1 MGTLNVR
8 SGRLQLDFR
17 YRGVRCR
24 EQTNL
29 SDTDRNRRRLSKL
42 LQKIDAEI
50 VLGTFDYARYFP
62 GSPRAKGFDDH
73 DRRLIHAESRT
84 PRLDRFAESWLDE
97 NEVRWRSSYFSTVQ
111 GTVNKYL
118 VPQFGEQHLDQIAR
132 GDILEFRA
140 ELRKRRLKTG
150 RTLSADRVNHIISPL
165 RMMLDEAALR
175 YDFISPMQGIK
186 GLPVGRTEVEPFT
199 LNEVNSIVSTVRSDF
214 SNYYTVRFF
223 TGMRTGEIDGLQ
235 WHYVDFD
242 RREILIR
249 QALVDGELGPA
260 KTDGSQREILMSAPV
275 MDALK
280 AQQEATGSREF
291 VFCNQAG
298 NPHCHRNV
306 TKRVWY
312 PVLRYLDLRKRRPYQ
327 TRHTTATLWL
337 ASGEN
342 PEWVARQLGHT
353 TTEMLFRRYSRFIPN
368 VTRRDGTA
376 FQRLLDNTLSQSN
389 EEENETS
396 NT

>member
-1 MGTLNVR
+1 MR
-8 SGRLQLDFR
+8 SGHLQLDFR

-24 EQTNL
+24 EQTKL
-29 SDTDRNRRRLSKL
+29 TDTDRNRRRLTKL

-50 VLGTFDYARYFP
+50 TLGTFDYGRYFP
-62 GSPRAKGFDDH
+62 NSPRAANFRSH
-73 DRRLIHAESRT
+73 DQRLSELQSRT
-84 PRLDRFAESWLDE
+84 PRFDTFADSWLDE
-97 NEVRWRSSYFSTVQ
+97 NQVRWRPSYYSTIS
-111 GTVNKYL
+111 GTVEKYL
-118 VPQFGEQHLDQIAR
+118 VPRFGEQHLENITRAE
-132 GDILEFRA
+132 ILEFRA
-140 ELRKRRLKTG
+140 ELRKRRMKNG

-186 GLPVGRTEVEPFT
+186 GLPVGRTDVEPFT
-199 LNEVNSIVSTVRSDF
+199 LDEVNSIISTVRPDF
-214 SNYYTVRFF
+214 RNYYTTRFF

-242 RREILIR
+242 RSEILIR
-249 QALVDGELGPA
+249 QALVDGVLGPV
-260 KTDGSQREILMSAPV
+260 KTDGSQREILMSGPV
-275 MDALK
+275 FEALK
-280 AQQEATGSREF
+280 DQYEVSGDHDF

-298 NPHCHRNV
+298 NAHCHRNV

-312 PVLRYLDLRKRRPYQ
+312 PILRHLGLRKRRPYQ
-327 TRHTTATLWL
+327 SRHTAATLWL

-368 VTRRDGTA
+368 LTRTDGSA
-376 FQRLLDNTLSQSN
+376 FQRLLDKSLSQTN
-389 EEENETS
+389 EDN
-396 NT
+396 NG

>member
-1 MGTLNVR
+1 MGTINVR
-8 SGRLQLDFR
+8 SGHLQLDFR

-24 EQTNL
+24 EQTKL
-29 SDTDRNRRRLSKL
+29 TDTDRNRRRLTKL

-50 VLGTFDYARYFP
+50 TLGTFDYGRYFP
-62 GSPRAKGFDDH
+62 NSPRAANFRNH
-73 DRRLIHAESRT
+73 DQRLLELQSRT
-84 PRLDRFAESWLDE
+84 PCFDMFAESWLDE
-97 NEVRWRSSYFSTVQ
+97 NQIRWRSSYYSTIS
-111 GTVNKYL
+111 GTVDKYL
-118 VPQFGEQHLDQIAR
+118 VPRFGDQHLESITRAE
-132 GDILEFRA
+132 ILEFRA
-140 ELRKRRLKTG
+140 ELRKRRIKNG

-186 GLPVGRTEVEPFT
+186 GLPVGRTDVEPFT
-199 LNEVNSIVSTVRSDF
+199 LDEVNTIIATVRPDF
-214 SNYYTVRFF
+214 RNYYTTRFF

-249 QALVDGELGPA
+249 QALVNAELGPV
-260 KTDGSQREILMSAPV
+260 KTDGSQREILMSQPV
-275 MDALK
+275 LKALK
-280 AQQEATGSREF
+280 DQYDVSGDREF

-312 PVLRYLDLRKRRPYQ
+312 PILRHLGLRKRRPYQ
-327 TRHTTATLWL
+327 SRHTAATLWL

-368 VTRRDGTA
+368 LTRTDGSA
-376 FQRLLDNTLSQSN
+376 FQRLLDKSLSKTN
-389 EEENETS
+389 EDN
-396 NT
+396 NG

>member
-1 MGTLNVR
+1 M
-8 SGRLQLDFR
+8 
-17 YRGVRCR
+17 RCR
-24 EQTNL
+24 EQTKL
-29 SDTDRNRRRLSKL
+29 TDTDRNRRRLTKL

-50 VLGTFDYARYFP
+50 TLGTFDYGRYFP
-62 GSPRAKGFDDH
+62 NSPRASNFRNH
-73 DRRLIHAESRT
+73 DQRLFELQSRT
-84 PRLDRFAESWLDE
+84 PRFDTFAESWLDE
-97 NEVRWRSSYFSTVQ
+97 NQIRWRPSYYSTIS
-111 GTVNKYL
+111 GTVDKYL
-118 VPQFGEQHLDQIAR
+118 VPRFGEQHLENITRAE
-132 GDILEFRA
+132 ILEFRS
-140 ELRKRRLKTG
+140 ELRKRRMKNG

-186 GLPVGRTEVEPFT
+186 GLPVGRTDVEPFT
-199 LNEVNSIVSTVRSDF
+199 LDEVNTIISTVRPDF
-214 SNYYTVRFF
+214 RSYYTTRFF

-249 QALVDGELGPA
+249 QALVNGDLGPV
-260 KTDGSQREILMSAPV
+260 KTDGSQREILMSGPV
-275 MDALK
+275 FEALK
-280 AQQEATGSREF
+280 DQYEVSGDHDF

-298 NPHCHRNV
+298 NAHCHRNV

-312 PVLRYLDLRKRRPYQ
+312 PILRHLGLRKRRPYQ
-327 TRHTTATLWL
+327 SRHTAATLWL

-368 VTRRDGTA
+368 LTRTDGSA
-376 FQRLLDNTLSQSN
+376 FQRLLDKSLSQTN
-389 EEENETS
+389 EDN
-396 NT
+396 NG

>member
-1 MGTLNVR
+1 MGTINVR
-8 SGRLQLDFR
+8 SGHLQLDFR

-24 EQTNL
+24 EQSRL
-29 SDTDRNRRRLSKL
+29 ADTERNRRKL
-42 LQKIDAEI
+42 HKILHKIEAEI
-50 VLGTFDYARYFP
+50 TLGTFDYGRYFP
-62 GSPRAKGFDDH
+62 DSPRAQKFRKH
-73 DRRLIHAESRT
+73 DERLIDLQCSS
-84 PRLDRFAESWLDE
+84 PKFDRFAESWLDE
-97 NEVRWRSSYFSTVQ
+97 NQIRWRPSYYSTIS
-111 GTVNKYL
+111 GTVGKYL
-118 VPQFGEQHLDQIAR
+118 VPRFGDQHLESITRAE
-132 GDILEFRA
+132 ILEFRA
-140 ELRKRRLKTG
+140 ELRKRRLKNG

-199 LNEVNSIVSTVRSDF
+199 LAEANQIISTVRADF
-214 SNYYTVRFF
+214 RNYYITRFF

-235 WHYVDFD
+235 WHYVDFE
-242 RREILIR
+242 RSEILIR
-249 QALVDGELGPA
+249 QALVNGELGPA

-275 MDALK
+275 VDALV
-280 AQQEATGSREF
+280 AQRDATGDRDF

-312 PVLRYLDLRKRRPYQ
+312 PILRHLGLRKRRPYQ

-368 VTRRDGTA
+368 LTRSDGSA
-376 FQRLLDNTLSQSN
+376 FQRLLDDSLAHNN
-389 EEENETS
+389 EDKNA
-396 NT
+396 

>member
-1 MGTLNVR
+1 VGTINVR
-8 SGRLQLDFR
+8 SGHLQLDFR

-24 EQTNL
+24 EQTKL
-29 SDTDRNRRRLSKL
+29 TDTDRNRRRLIKL

-50 VLGTFDYARYFP
+50 TLGTFDYGKYFP
-62 GSPRAKGFDDH
+62 NSPRAKNFRNH
-73 DRRLIHAESRT
+73 DRRLLALQSGTTRFDT
-84 PRLDRFAESWLDE
+84 FAESWLDE
-97 NEVRWRSSYFSTVQ
+97 NQIRWRPSYYSTIS
-111 GTVNKYL
+111 GTVDKYL
-118 VPQFGEQHLDQIAR
+118 VPRFGEQHLENITRAE
-132 GDILEFRA
+132 ILEFRS
-140 ELRKRRLKTG
+140 ELRKRRMKNG

-175 YDFISPMQGIK
+175 YDFMSPMQGIK
-186 GLPVGRTEVEPFT
+186 GLPVGRTDVEPFT
-199 LNEVNSIVSTVRSDF
+199 LDEVNTIISTVRPDF
-214 SNYYTVRFF
+214 RSYYTTRFF

-249 QALVDGELGPA
+249 QALVNGELGPV
-260 KTDGSQREILMSAPV
+260 KTDGSQREILMSDPV
-275 MDALK
+275 FEALRD
-280 AQQEATGSREF
+280 QYDVTGKRAF

-298 NPHCHRNV
+298 NQHCHRNV

-312 PVLRYLDLRKRRPYQ
+312 PILRHLGLRKRRPYQ
-327 TRHTTATLWL
+327 SRHTAATLWL

-368 VTRRDGTA
+368 VTRTDGSA
-376 FQRLLDNTLSQSN
+376 FQRLLDRSLSQTNN
-389 EEENETS
+389 EDN
-396 NT
+396 NG

>member
-1 MGTLNVR
+1 M
-8 SGRLQLDFR
+8 
-17 YRGVRCR
+17 RCR
-24 EQTNL
+24 EQTSL
-29 SDTDRNRRRLSKL
+29 TDTERNRRRLTKL
-42 LQKIDAEI
+42 LQKVDAEI
-50 VLGTFDYARYFP
+50 TLGTFDYARYFP
-62 GSPRAKGFDDH
+62 GSPRAAKFQKH
-73 DRRLIHAESRT
+73 DRRLTELQSST
-84 PRLDRFAESWLDE
+84 PQLDRFAEAWLDE
-97 NEVRWRSSYFSTVQ
+97 NQIRWRPSYFSTIS
-111 GTVNKYL
+111 GTVDKYL
-118 VPQFGEQHLDQIAR
+118 MPRFGEQHLEHIVRAE
-132 GDILEFRA
+132 ILEFRA
-140 ELRKRRLKTG
+140 ELRKRRLKNG

-199 LNEVNSIVSTVRSDF
+199 LDEVNKIISTVRADF
-214 SNYYTVRFF
+214 KNYYTTRFF

-235 WHYVDFD
+235 WHYVDFE
-242 RREILIR
+242 RQEILIR
-249 QALVDGELGPA
+249 QALVNGELGPA

-280 AQQEATGSREF
+280 NQYEVTGDREF

-312 PVLRYLDLRKRRPYQ
+312 PILRHLGLRKRRPYQ
-327 TRHTTATLWL
+327 SRHTTATLWL

-342 PEWVARQLGHT
+342 AEWVAKQLGHT

-368 VTRRDGTA
+368 LTRSDGSA
-376 FQRLLDNTLSQSN
+376 FQRLLDDSLSN
-389 EEENETS
+389 NDEEKNG
-396 NT
+396 

>member
-1 MGTLNVR
+1 MR
-8 SGRLQLDFR
+8 SGHLQLDFR

-24 EQTNL
+24 EQTKL
-29 SDTDRNRRRLSKL
+29 TDTDRNRRRLTKL

-50 VLGTFDYARYFP
+50 TLGTFDYGRYFP
-62 GSPRAKGFDDH
+62 NSPRAENFRNH
-73 DRRLIHAESRT
+73 DQRLFEQQSRT
-84 PRLDRFAESWLDE
+84 PRFDTFADSWLDE
-97 NEVRWRSSYFSTVQ
+97 NQIRWRPSYYSTIS

-118 VPQFGEQHLDQIAR
+118 VPRFGEQHLENITRAE
-132 GDILEFRA
+132 ILEFRS
-140 ELRKRRLKTG
+140 ELRKRRMKNG

-186 GLPVGRTEVEPFT
+186 GLPVGRTDVEPFT
-199 LNEVNSIVSTVRSDF
+199 LDEVNTIISTVRPDF
-214 SNYYTVRFF
+214 RNYYTTRFL

-249 QALVDGELGPA
+249 QALVNGEMGPV
-260 KTDGSQREILMSAPV
+260 KTDGSQREILMSEPV
-275 MDALK
+275 FEALK
-280 AQQEATGSREF
+280 NQYEVSGDRDF

-298 NPHCHRNV
+298 NAHCHRNV

-312 PVLRYLDLRKRRPYQ
+312 PILRHIGLRKRRPYQ
-327 TRHTTATLWL
+327 SRHTAATLWL

-368 VTRRDGTA
+368 LTRTDGSA
-376 FQRLLDNTLSQSN
+376 FQRLLDRSLSQTN
-389 EEENETS
+389 EDN
-396 NT
+396 NG

>member
-1 MGTLNVR
+1 MGTINVR
-8 SGRLQLDFR
+8 SGHLQLDFR

-24 EQTNL
+24 EQTKL
-29 SDTDRNRRRLSKL
+29 TDTDRNRRRLIKL

-50 VLGTFDYARYFP
+50 TLGTFDYGKYFP
-62 GSPRAKGFDDH
+62 NSPRAKNFRNH
-73 DRRLIHAESRT
+73 DRRLLALQSRT
-84 PRLDRFAESWLDE
+84 PRLDMFAESWLDE
-97 NEVRWRSSYFSTVQ
+97 NQIRWRPSYYSTIS
-111 GTVNKYL
+111 GTVDKYL
-118 VPQFGEQHLDQIAR
+118 VPRFGEQHLENITRAE
-132 GDILEFRA
+132 ILEFRS
-140 ELRKRRLKTG
+140 ELRKRRMKNG

-175 YDFISPMQGIK
+175 YDFMSPMQGIK
-186 GLPVGRTEVEPFT
+186 GLPVGRTDVEPFT
-199 LNEVNSIVSTVRSDF
+199 LDEVNTIISTVRPGFRS
-214 SNYYTVRFF
+214 YYTARFF

-249 QALVDGELGPA
+249 QALVNGELGPV
-260 KTDGSQREILMSAPV
+260 KTDGSQREILMSDPV
-275 MDALK
+275 FEALRD
-280 AQQEATGSREF
+280 QYEVTGNRDF

-298 NPHCHRNV
+298 NVHCHRNV

-312 PVLRYLDLRKRRPYQ
+312 PILRHLGLRKRRPYQ
-327 TRHTTATLWL
+327 SRHTAATLWL

-368 VTRRDGTA
+368 LTRTDGSA
-376 FQRLLDNTLSQSN
+376 FQRLLDKSLSHTKEDN
-389 EEENETS
+389 NG
-396 NT
+396 